1 MKISLKNVVAF
12 SIIPQIILVKW
23 LGKYPNLVE
32 EFYSNGIYPY
42 LSKIFRFLLGWIP
55 FSAGDL
61 IYFSLI
67 LLAIVYIVKNRKRIY
82 NHKLGF
88 LRDVVMVLSIAYFT
102 FHFMWGM
109 NYYREPL
116 AKKLQLTESKDF
128 QQLLLFTQQLARK
141 TNETQVSITKD
152 STLAVN
158 IPYSQQEVFKKTVLG
173 YQDLK
178 SKHPFLSYSVPSIK
192 TSLFS
197 TGLTYMGYAGYL
209 NPFTN
214 EAQVNGLLP
223 NFRFPVVVGHEM
235 GHQVGYSA
243 ENETNFIGYL
253 VTANNSDPYLKYA
266 AYAYALNY
274 CLSDIRR
281 GDKEAFDQIIKEM
294 NPGVKANFE
303 EMSVFWNSYKNP
315 MEPVFKSIFNSFL
328 KANNQPE
335 GIESYN
341 AMVRLLV
348 PYHQKFPL

>member
-1 MKISLKNVVAF
+1 MKMSVKNVVAL
-12 SIIPQIILVKW
+12 SMIPQVILVKW
-23 LGKYPNLVE
+23 LGTYPNLVE
-32 EFYSNGIYPY
+32 EYYSKGIYPY
-42 LSKIFRFLLGWIP
+42 VSGFFRFLLGWIP

-61 IYFSLI
+61 IYFSLVT
-67 LLAIVYIVKNRKRIY
+67 LALVYIFKNRKTIY
-82 NHKLGF
+82 HHKLDF
-88 LRDVVMVLSIAYFT
+88 LRDILMVLSIAYFT
-102 FHFMWGM
+102 FHVMWGM

-116 AKKLQLTESKDF
+116 AQKLQLTESKDF
-128 QQLLLFTQQLARK
+128 QELLIFTQQLAHK
-141 TNETQVSITKD
+141 TNETQVGITKD
-152 STLAVN
+152 STIAVN
-158 IPYSQQEVFKKTVLG
+158 IPYSQQEIFNKTVQG
-173 YQDLK
+173 YQELQ
-178 SKHPFLSYSVPSIK
+178 SRHPFLSYTVPSIK

-253 VTANNSDPYLKYA
+253 VTANNSDPYFKYA

-281 GDKEAFDQIIKEM
+281 GDREAFDEIIENM

-303 EMSVFWNSYKNP
+303 EMSLFWNSFKNP

-328 KANNQPE
+328 KANNQSE